1 MGDDAGHGGQ
11 DEAQTVEGDAHQE
24 ARPQRRRKQNVK
36 YSSEEYDLS
45 NVRTRSRR
53 QIRRAT

>member
-45 NVRTRSRR
+45 NVRTR
-53 QIRRAT
+53 IR